1 MFEKQK
7 GSKSDNSPTQN
18 FSPAPAPPVEVA
30 TSPVKGGALIG
41 ASVTINGNVSGA
53 ENITIE
59 GQVDGSIDFS
69 SHEVVIGKS
78 GRVSADITAK
88 TIRID
93 GEVEGDIAGHEKV
106 VISKTGKVQGNIVA
120 PRVTLEDGAKFK
132 GSIDMDPSERGSAHT
147 ANIRSTDGSPGNSGK
162 TPGAV
167 ATSVSSKAQ

>member
-7 GSKSDNSPTQN
+7 GSKSDNSPTQS
-18 FSPAPAPPVEVA
+18 FSPAPAVEVA

-41 ASVTINGNVSGA
+41 ASVMIKGSVSGA

-78 GRVSADITAK
+78 GRVSADVTAK

-120 PRVTLEDGAKFK
+120 PRVTLEDGAKFR
-132 GSIDMDPSERGSAHT
+132 GSIDMDPSERGSAHA
-147 ANIRSTDGSPGNSGK
+147 ANIRSTDASLGSSSK